1 MLVRLVVGLLIL
13 STCNTYIA
21 FPSVSGQPPDDQV
34 LTSPSDTTPD
44 TAPPPEEQPLQLQQ
58 PKPDDAIVALS
69 ELRGAV
75 RTSPES
81 GLEHL
86 ALAQALYRIGDL
98 DLALDECR
106 MAVTLLPR
114 DATAQLQL
122 GVTYM
127 AKQHW
132 KPASAAL
139 SEALR

>member
-1 MLVRLVVGLLIL
+1 MLVQLVVGLLIL

-34 LTSPSDTTPD
+34 LTSPSDS
-44 TAPPPEEQPLQLQQ
+44 APPPEEQPPQLQQ

-81 GLEHL
+81 GLDHL

-106 MAVTLLPR
+106 
-114 DATAQLQL
+114 
-122 GVTYM
+122 
-127 AKQHW
+127 
-132 KPASAAL
+132 
-139 SEALR
+139 